1 MSTSRVAPAAS
12 VSPHDLKKS
21 PPPPNVAA
29 PKLSTGTLN
38 PEAPSCRYSI
48 VRCSR
53 RVLGLSGAVQVPA
66 EVGTRRRPL
75 PGDDAEDDG
84 VAQGAVGQDLM
95 AAEDAVLLGAEAGD

>member
-1 MSTSRVAPAAS
+1 MSTRRVASATS
-12 VSPHDLKKS
+12 VSPQDLKKS

-38 PEAPSCRYSI
+38 PEAPIFRYSI

-53 RVLGLSGAVQVPA
+53 RVVDLSGAVQEPA
-66 EVGTRRRPL
+66 EVGPHRRPL

-84 VAQGAVGQDLM
+84 VAQGAVRQNLM
-95 AAEDAVLLGAEAGD
+95 VAEDAV